1 MVKLSKHIRKS
12 FQMIQ
17 NGDLT
22 MTKPLPAP
30 NKLVPW
36 LGSHTSSW
44 SRRNA
49 PSGLLGACRYSI
61 KKRTRMWKKGVTHS
75 DTPRRERMKWDEM
88 KTCYAMLSC
97 CHVMSPFLWNTKWR
111 WTPATWPCSLTLEN
125 AWHDMINGKPVLGLA
140 GSHTESRYRLM
151 RPWTL
156 PPHLP

>member
-1 MVKLSKHIRKS
+1 MVKLSKHICKS

-49 PSGLLGACRYSI
+49 PSGAPRCVQI
-61 KKRTRMWKKGVTHS
+61 FDKKRTRMWKKGVTHS

-111 WTPATWPCSLTLEN
+111 SWPRSPTLEN
-125 AWHDMINGKPVLGLA
+125 AWRDMINGKPVLGLA
-140 GSHTESRYRLM
+140 GSHRDGRYRLM
-151 RPWTL
+151 HPWTL